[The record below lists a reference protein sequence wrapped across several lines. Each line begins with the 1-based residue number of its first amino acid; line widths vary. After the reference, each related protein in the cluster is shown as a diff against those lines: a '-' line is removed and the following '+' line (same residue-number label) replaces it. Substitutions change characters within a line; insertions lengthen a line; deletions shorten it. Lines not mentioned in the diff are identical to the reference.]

1 MTHLITTVAV
11 IAGAERRIGAIAAV
25 VAQLGFRSCG
35 EHWICAF
42 KPRTRA
48 REQKLIVLLLLMMLL
63 QRPSSFAP
71 DQRGRWNDGVAI
83 KPVWRATESDATFC
97 ERSSGGRQTVAG
109 ISSEGHKE
117 IGRWSQKVPQ
127 KDRKSITNSHEARS
141 TS

>member
-1 MTHLITTVAV
+1 MTHFITTVAV

-48 REQKLIVLLLLMMLL
+48 REQKLIVLLLLMLL
-63 QRPSSFAP
+63 HRPSSFAP

-83 KPVWRATESDATFC
+83 KYVYMLYVYMYIC
-97 ERSSGGRQTVAG
+97 IYVYMY
-109 ISSEGHKE
+109 IC
-117 IGRWSQKVPQ
+117 IYVYMY
-127 KDRKSITNSHEARS
+127 I
-141 TS
+141 